1 MKTTIIVSTFGLAA
15 VLTVVGVLTT
25 VSAQSGAHKQ
35 TGSTAAQT
43 ATVKGSIVI
52 RTAQESDFPGLA
64 TVSLQQAIQT
74 ALAQLPGGLLK
85 AETEEENGA
94 LVHHLEIVGS
104 DKTITEFTIDA
115 GTGAVLAKSVDKA
128 DDDKREESDDDEDD
142 D

>member
-1 MKTTIIVSTFGLAA
+1 MKKTIIASTLGLAA
-15 VLTVVGVLTT
+15 ILTVVGVSMT
-25 VSAQSGAHKQ
+25 VAAQSGTHKQ

-43 ATVKGSIVI
+43 ATVKGSIVV
-52 RTAQESDFPGLA
+52 RTAQESDFPSLA

-74 ALAQLPGGLLK
+74 TLAQLPGGLLK
-85 AETEEENGA
+85 AETEEEHGA
-94 LVHHLEIVGS
+94 LVHHIEIVGT

-128 DDDKREESDDDEDD
+128 DDDKREGSGDDEDD